1 MTGGGFD
8 ELALTG
14 RARGHVQQYGA
25 PVVAVR
31 FAARPEVADAFL
43 ALRADAARAGID
55 VVPIASWRPFD
66 AQLRNWSRKFAGEA
80 PLYDCAGA
88 VLDFAALTPPER
100 VRAILGWTGLPGMT
114 RRHWGTDVDVFDRA
128 AQPPGYRTK
137 LLPDEVAPGGVYAR
151 LHAWLD
157 ENAARH
163 GFFRPFR
170 TCRGGMCAA
179 PWHLSHVASAQA
191 ALAALDVD
199 MVARAV
205 RASDLPGRD
214 LVLDMLPALFER
226 YALDVDPPP

>member
-1 MTGGGFD
+1 MTGAGFH

-14 RARGHVQQYGA
+14 RARGPVQQYGA
-25 PVVAVR
+25 PAVAVR
-31 FAARPEVADAFL
+31 LAARPEVADAFL

-66 AQLRNWSRKFAGEA
+66 AQLRNWSRKFAGGA

-88 VLDFAALTPPER
+88 VLGFAALTPPER

-114 RRHWGTDVDVFDRA
+114 RRHWGTDIDVFDRA

-137 LLPDEVAPGGVYAR
+137 LLPEEVATGGVYAR

-191 ALAALDVD
+191 ALTALDVD

-205 RASDLPGRD
+205 HASDLPGRD